1 MEGNNLKKQAGNT
14 KVYLVLFLVLVAAI
28 VIVAF
33 GMRKDKAAAPSSS
46 EKTVNTGSGQ
56 EEPTNTGA
64 ANEVSAKIE
73 NLTFSP
79 NNISVKAGMTVSWT
93 NLDSVSHTVTADTP
107 SADAPASGT
116 LSKGDSYSFK
126 FTKAGAYK
134 YHCNFH
140 GGMTGTVTVTE

>member
-1 MEGNNLKKQAGNT
+1 MKKQAGNT
-14 KVYLVLFLVLVAAI
+14 KVYLVLFLVLIAAI

-33 GMRKDKAAAPSSS
+33 GMRKDKAAAPSSPS
-46 EKTVNTGSGQ
+46 NTNTAGTSSGQ

-64 ANEVSAKIE
+64 ANEISAKIE

-126 FTKAGAYK
+126 FTKAGTYK
-134 YHCNFH
+134 YHCNFY